1 MDKNGQGRGRPS
13 IWDPIFIDKVDEY
26 LATCVDEEREFHKT
40 RGDKSDS
47 FERIVNVNLPKIEGF
62 AQYIGVHKDTITE
75 WKKKYDDFS
84 VALDKIRTEQHN
96 RLVDNGLSG
105 RYNPVITRLIL
116 ANNHGMREKSD
127 VTTGGEKIT
136 VNTIN
141 YGNNPAVPVQ
151 SETVPASDTESVG

>member
-1 MDKNGQGRGRPS
+1 
-13 IWDPIFIDKVDEY
+13 
-26 LATCVDEEREFHKT
+26 
-40 RGDKSDS
+40 
-47 FERIVNVNLPKIEGF
+47 VNVNLPKIEGF